1 MELFD
6 HNGDIIRY
14 ISHDES
20 TNKTIIKTV
29 QDVAPVLDQNQVER
43 SQSSS
48 GWRGDLHK
56 VASVPLVLIEEW
68 SRELG
73 CNVLAPQ
80 NRHLLMLKLNN
91 RDYSKLRT
99 KEGRI

>member
-1 MELFD
+1 MEFFD
-6 HNGDIIRY
+6 RNGDVMRY
-14 ISHDES
+14 ISHDET

-29 QDVAPVLDQNQVER
+29 QDVAPVLDQNQFER
-43 SQSSS
+43 SQQER

-73 CNVLAPQ
+73 CNVLSPQ
-80 NRHLLMLKLNN
+80 NRHLLMMKLNN
-91 RDYSKLRT
+91 RDYGKLRT